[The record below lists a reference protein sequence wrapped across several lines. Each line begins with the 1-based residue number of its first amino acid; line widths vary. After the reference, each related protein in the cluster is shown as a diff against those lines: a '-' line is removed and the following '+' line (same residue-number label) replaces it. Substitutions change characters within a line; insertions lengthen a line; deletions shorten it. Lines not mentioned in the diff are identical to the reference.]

1 MGHPD
6 PRRGVSKG
14 LHARGRAGA
23 LGTKR
28 RPLRAEHPQGTERAP
43 HPGPRARTAARGAI
57 PLAAEMLLKRIWA
70 GLSRSW

>member
-1 MGHPD
+1 MEHPD

-14 LHARGRAGA
+14 LHARGRERLAPRSAPQG
-23 LGTKR
+23 GTTR
-28 RPLRAEHPQGTERAP
+28 TPDPHGLRAR
-43 HPGPRARTAARGAI
+43 RRGAI

>member
-28 RPLRAEHPQGTERAP
+28 SPPPRAEQPARNGTRPA
-43 HPGPRARTAARGAI
+43 PRARTAAGRAI